1 MKINCVS
8 CGHSMNLDNAYDD
21 FEGPV
26 RCYVCGSL
34 LEIRTVEAKLRG
46 IKLAQSLTQGACN
59 RDPSNMPSAGA

>member
-1 MKINCVS
+1 
-8 CGHSMNLDNAYDD
+8 MNLDNAYDD

-46 IKLAQSLTQGACN
+46 IKLAQSLTHGACN
-59 RDPSNMPSAGA
+59 RDPSDMPSAGA